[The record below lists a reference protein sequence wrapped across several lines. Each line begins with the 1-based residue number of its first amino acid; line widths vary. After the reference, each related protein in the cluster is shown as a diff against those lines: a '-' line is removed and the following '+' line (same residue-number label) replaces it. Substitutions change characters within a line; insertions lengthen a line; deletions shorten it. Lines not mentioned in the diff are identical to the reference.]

1 MKIAKII
8 IKRFRSIENTTI
20 TPQNLNVLLGHCG
33 SGKTSTLK
41 AIKWALTGNVSVE
54 DIMVGEENARVSLEF
69 DDGSTITRNRTL
81 DKGCSV
87 SVNGKDATQ
96 KAANEFLEQ
105 KFNCSID
112 TLNAMCGSEFFE
124 TLSQKDLTA
133 FILSIL
139 PIQVSLDKLIE
150 FSEEQLGRK
159 MDDNESTFIKDSIK
173 NTNQLITVDG
183 VEVATLACI
192 ETAYKQVFDDRK
204 TKKQQVKLLEAKA
217 TFDPARLPK
226 ESKED
231 LNKAMGEINLLEAKA
246 RDYSKALASYEK
258 SLKDKEE
265 AEIKLNSL
273 KAQLKE
279 FETLVK
285 PEESIKTTAL
295 SERGQFEGA
304 IRQADSI
311 IATNKANID
320 LFNKT
325 LINLDKPICPISEKL
340 ICSTDKSGLKEE
352 LSGLVA
358 ANQKAIED
366 ATSFKARCTEQVQ
379 KRDAII
385 DKYNNDVLLWTKKE
399 ALEKQIADFIV
410 PKVLDKPEEYK
421 AEDCEGKK
429 KEISEKL
436 SIIAEYEAAISFKEQ
451 FDKAKAEVE
460 LLEFACKVFE
470 VKGVR
475 SKLLEKALAPV
486 EALINQK
493 ADTLRKGF
501 KIALTGSSGLDIKVS
516 PRGTEF
522 VPMDKVSSGEFIF
535 VAYLLMSVVN
545 KVTGVNT
552 LIIDNID
559 KLDNEAMKSFIELIS
574 NDKGYENI
582 FIAGVDH
589 DDTVSVIGT
598 TTANVIKYPVE

>member
-8 IKRFRSIENTTI
+8 IKRFRGIEDTTI
-20 TPQNLNVLLGHCG
+20 TPQNINVLLGHCG

-54 DIMVGEENARVSLEF
+54 DIMAGEENAGVVLEF
-69 DDGSTITRNRTL
+69 DDGTFISRTRTL
-81 DKGCSV
+81 EKGAV
-87 SVNGKDATQ
+87 LVNGKDTTQ

-139 PIQVSLDKLIE
+139 PIQVSLDKLVE
-150 FSEEQLGRK
+150 FSEEQIGRK
-159 MDDNESTFIKDSIK
+159 MDDKESSFIKETIK

-183 VEVATLACI
+183 VEVATLSCI
-192 ETAYKQVFDDRK
+192 ETAYKQVFEDRK
-204 TKKQQVKLLEAKA
+204 VKKQQVKMLEAKA
-217 TFDPARLPK
+217 SFDESRLPK
-226 ESKED
+226 ETKDD

-246 RDYSKALASYEK
+246 RDYSKSLVAYEK

-265 AEIKLNSL
+265 AETKLNTL

-279 FETLVK
+279 FENLVK

-325 LINLDKPICPISEKL
+325 LTNLDKPICPISEKL

-399 ALEKQIADFIV
+399 TIEKQIADFII

-421 AEDCEGKK
+421 SEDCEGKK

-436 SIIAEYEAAISFKEQ
+436 GIIAEFEVSESFKAQ
-451 FDKAKAEVE
+451 YDKAKAEVE

-475 SKLLEKALAPV
+475 SKLLEKALSPV
-486 EALINQK
+486 ESLINQK

-501 KIALTGSSGLDIKVS
+501 KIALTGSSGLNIKVS
-516 PRGTEF
+516 PKGTEF

-574 NDKGYENI
+574 EDKGYENI

-589 DDTVSVIGT
+589 DDTVSVIGN

>member
-1 MKIAKII
+1 MKIAKLI
-8 IKRFRSIENTTI
+8 IKRFRGLEDTTI
-20 TPQNLNVLLGHCG
+20 TPQNINVLLGHCG

-54 DIMVGEENARVSLEF
+54 DIMAGEENARVSLEF
-69 DDGSTITRNRTL
+69 DDGSTITRVRTL
-81 DKGCSV
+81 DKGSV

-105 KFNCSID
+105 KFNCSVD
-112 TLNAMCGSEFFE
+112 TLTAMCGSEFFE

-183 VEVATLACI
+183 VEVSTLACI
-192 ETAYKQVFDDRK
+192 ETAYKQVFEDRK
-204 TKKQQVKLLEAKA
+204 IKKQQVKMLEAKA
-217 TFDPARLPK
+217 TFDEARLPK

-258 SLKDKEE
+258 SLKDKED
-265 AEIKLNSL
+265 AETRLNSL

-285 PEESIKTTAL
+285 PEESIKVTAL

-325 LINLDKPICPISEKL
+325 LINLNKPICPISEKL

-366 ATSFKARCTEQVQ
+366 ATSFKARCAEQVQ

-399 ALEKQIADFIV
+399 ALEKQISEFII

-429 KEISEKL
+429 KELSEKL
-436 SIIAEYEAAISFKEQ
+436 SIIAEYEATISFKEQ
-451 FDKAKAEVE
+451 FNKAKAELE

-475 SKLLEKALAPV
+475 SKLLEKALTPV
-486 EALINQK
+486 ETLINQK

-545 KVTGVNT
+545 KVTGVST

-589 DDTVSVIGT
+589 DDTKNVIGS
-598 TTANVIKYPVE
+598 TTANIINY